1 MAKPSVP
8 APRLRRGARLCA
20 AIATVLATS
29 ALAAPAPAPA
39 PGPSPEASGPD
50 FPFVRSTDGR
60 SSSSTLL
67 VGLLVNGV
75 DRGREV
81 AILGGELDG
90 ETKVAIGM
98 LVDVLGL
105 HAQRGEDAWRINTPI
120 GEAVIARA
128 QIVRIGEIDYAPLAT
143 SAEALGLDLQFD
155 RSEFALRAKG
165 AWLEQLGGSGAAA
178 PALESLPIDVHA
190 PTANLSAWRSELITR
205 HVAGRTDTTTL
216 TELGGALG
224 SGNWHLRYFDDLQGS
239 RRIDE
244 WGWLIDRG
252 RSRWYL
258 GQQQVTLSSLLP
270 GFSLTGVQWANTNRP
285 DAAYGDG
292 VIGNEVIA
300 SRIATGRQIQGD
312 GPPGGLAELRANGA
326 VVARTIVRLD
336 GHYRFPEIT
345 GIPAD
350 AVLEIALYRPASNDV
365 PVRVEQVTLRASD
378 DLLAPGAYVVH
389 AGAGTQENPLD
400 SADVEKGDAG
410 FARVRAGV
418 NRRLSLDATVLRANS
433 QDYASAGIAL
443 NLGRAGVWSGHVAQS
458 NGAGAA
464 ELLGEGNVGAAFW
477 AASLREFQ
485 RDYFSDNS
493 PARRDHQ
500 VEAGWQRPRLRLSL
514 IARDFEDPVLG
525 EKRYVKPAL
534 AAQPLERLWLS
545 ARPDYLG
552 HYSYA
557 ATWQPL
563 AHTRLSASRYAER
576 KQLDWQQQLTPR
588 FDLTTA
594 VVEDDNYGRRESV
607 VLYRR
612 PPERYGWWWGAGALH
627 SRGRYGAL
635 FDAGS
640 ELRPGLNLR
649 VQYQND
655 PLYAGSGVDNK
666 VFSLQLTA
674 DFAVTPSGLTRGAF
688 NPEQRRVGAI
698 AAHVDAK
705 KLPPGISAASLA
717 GVGVLVDGQVR
728 GELDQDGRVL
738 INRLAPGVHRVVLDM
753 ENLPIDLNP
762 ADASRNVEVRAGSTT
777 PLEFALDVSLGCAGF
792 AGREAAGWAVVA
804 VAADGKEIA
813 RGAVNAIGYYR
824 LDGIRPGRY
833 ELQLLNTAG
842 AVAARRPLALDTA
855 FQFQQDFTAPSTTPE
870 PIP

>member
-1 MAKPSVP
+1 MANPPVP
-8 APRLRRGARLCA
+8 ARKLQHGAWLCAGFGMALAGA
-20 AIATVLATS
+20 AIA
-29 ALAAPAPAPA
+29 APSPA

-60 SSSSTLL
+60 SSSSALL

-75 DRGREV
+75 DRGREIAV
-81 AILGGELDG
+81 LGGELDG

-98 LVDVLGL
+98 LCDVLGL
-105 HAQRGEDAWRINTPI
+105 HAQRGEDAWRISTPI
-120 GEAVIARA
+120 GDAVIARA
-128 QIVRIGEIDYAPLAT
+128 QIVRIGEIDYAPLAA
-143 SAEALGLDLQFD
+143 SGEALGLDIQFD
-155 RSEFALRAKG
+155 RNEFALRARG
-165 AWLEQLGGSGAAA
+165 AWLDQLDGSAGAA
-178 PALESLPIDVHA
+178 PVTEDLPIDVPA
-190 PTANLSAWRSELITR
+190 PRANLSAWRSELITR
-205 HVAGRTDTTTL
+205 HVAGSTDTTTL

-224 SGNWHLRYFDDLQGS
+224 SGNWHLRYFDDLQGQ
-239 RRIDE
+239 RRLDE

-252 RSRWYL
+252 RSRWFI

-270 GFSLTGVQWANTNRP
+270 GLSLTGAQWANTNRP
-285 DAAYGDG
+285 DVAYGDG

-312 GPPGGLAELRANGA
+312 GPPGGIAELRANGA

-336 GHYRFPEIT
+336 GHYRFPEIS
-345 GIPAD
+345 GIPSD
-350 AVLEIALYRPASNDV
+350 AMLEIALYRPASNDV

-378 DLLAPGAYVVH
+378 DLLAAGTYVLH

-400 SADVEKGDAG
+400 SADLEKGEAG
-410 FARVRAGV
+410 FARVRAGI
-418 NRRLSLDATVLRANS
+418 NRRLSVDATVLRANE

-443 NLGRAGVWSGHVAQS
+443 NLGRAGVWSGHLAQS

-464 ELLGEGNVGAAFW
+464 ELLGEGGRGAVFW
-477 AASLREFQ
+477 TASLREFQ
-485 RDYFSDNS
+485 SDYFADNS
-493 PARRDHQ
+493 PARRDNQ
-500 VEAGWQRPRLRLSL
+500 IEAGWQRPRLRLSL
-514 IARDFEDPVLG
+514 IARDFQDPVLG
-525 EKRYVKPAL
+525 DRRYLKPAL

-552 HYSYA
+552 NYSYA
-557 ATWQPL
+557 ATWQPF
-563 AHTRLSASRYAER
+563 ARTRLGASRYAQR
-576 KQLDWQQQLTPR
+576 KQIDWQQQLTPR

-594 VVEDDNYGRRESV
+594 VVDDDNYGQRQSV

-649 VQYQND
+649 LQYQND
-655 PLYAGSGVDNK
+655 PLYAGAGIDSK
-666 VFSLQLTA
+666 VISLQLTA

-698 AAHVDAK
+698 AAHIDAK
-705 KLPPGISAASLA
+705 KLPAGVSAATLE

-728 GELDQDGRVL
+728 GELDKDGRAL
-738 INRLAPGVHRVVLDM
+738 IYRLAPGVHRVALDM

-762 ADASRNVEVRAGSTT
+762 ADATRNVEVRAGSTT
-777 PLEFALDVSLGCAGF
+777 PLEFTLSVQLGCAGF
-792 AGREAAGWAVVA
+792 AGIEAAGWRVVA
-804 VAADGKEIA
+804 VDAQGTEAAA
-813 RGAVNAIGYYR
+813 SAVNSIGYYR
-824 LDGIRPGRY
+824 LDALKAGTY
-833 ELQLLNTAG
+833 ELRLIDASG
-842 AVAARRPLALDTA
+842 SIAARRPLALDTA
-855 FQFQQDFTAPSTTPE
+855 FKFQQDLTRPRTTPE
-870 PIP
+870 PSP